1 MVDKHLFEAAR
12 RAGEEGEHKSRM
24 GLYLKMLRS
33 AHHKTLRE
41 VTDEAQQHGDVVS
54 ASLLADAEKGNVI
67 PSAPKLITLA
77 KIYHV
82 PPQRFL
88 DLIDLDRQPKTVPG
102 EESPEALEKRADGAF
117 RAGDYEQ
124 AYACLEEA
132 LSFPAEPAHAAL
144 LRGQKAECL
153 WKMGKLQWVRDEFER
168 VLGLFELDDSSR
180 VQAYSNLSAVF
191 RQMGNFEMSRAMA
204 LQALALTEVHN
215 DSEHRG
221 AILNTL
227 GNLDYDLYEH
237 RERSDSFLLGRAIE
251 HYSQSLD
258 SFKKT
263 RDKRAQRVVV
273 LINLGHSYILDAQG
287 RKGYRHL
294 HDALKLSEELKHHRY
309 TALALSNLGKG
320 HYEQEGYEAAKGC
333 FHKSELIAVRRGHP
347 NIRFMNHYYLWRIAR
362 AERNEVVERSA
373 HRVLKTLLKH
383 CDADSVE
390 VVHFLK
396 YLQEEE
402 KKEKE
407 EQPA

>member
-41 VTDEAQQHGDVVS
+41 VTDEAQQYGEVVS
-54 ASLLADAEKGNVI
+54 ASLLADAENGNVI

-82 PPQRFL
+82 HPQRFL

-102 EESPEALEKRADGAF
+102 EKSPGVLEKRADGAF
-117 RAGDYEQ
+117 QAGDYAQ
-124 AYACLEEA
+124 AYAYLEEA

-144 LRGQKAECL
+144 LRNRKAECL
-153 WKMGKLQWVRDEFER
+153 WKMGKLQWARDEFER

-204 LQALALTEVHN
+204 LQALALTEVHD
-215 DSEHRG
+215 DSEHQG

-227 GNLDYDLYEH
+227 GDLDYDLYEH

-251 HYSQSLD
+251 HYSLSLD
-258 SFKKT
+258 FFKKT
-263 RDKRAQRVVV
+263 KDKQAQRVVV
-273 LINLGHSYILDAQG
+273 LMNLGHSYILNAQG
-287 RKGYRHL
+287 RKGYRNL
-294 HDALKLSEELKHHRY
+294 HDALKLSEKLNHHRY
-309 TALALSNLGKG
+309 TALALSGLGKG
-320 HYEQEGYEAAKGC
+320 HYEQEGYEAAKDY
-333 FHKSELIAVRRGHP
+333 FHKSELMAVRHGYP
-347 NIRFMNHYYLWRIAR
+347 DIRFVNHYYLWRMAR
-362 AERNEVVERSA
+362 AERNEVVERRA
-373 HRVLKTLLKH
+373 HRALKTLLKQ
-383 CDADSVE
+383 CDSDSVE
-390 VVHFLK
+390 VARFLEF
-396 YLQEEE
+396 LQEE
-402 KKEKE
+402 KGGKE
-407 EQPA
+407 

>member
-12 RAGEEGEHKSRM
+12 RAGEEGENKSRM

-41 VTDEAQQHGDVVS
+41 VTDETQQHGEVVS
-54 ASLLADAEKGNVI
+54 VSLLADAEKGNVI

-88 DLIDLDRQPKTVPG
+88 DLIDLDRQPRTVLDEKG
-102 EESPEALEKRADGAF
+102 LAALAQRSDEAF
-117 RAGDYEQ
+117 QTGDYAL

-144 LRGQKAECL
+144 LCNRKAACL
-153 WKMGKLQWVRDEFER
+153 WKMGKLQRARDEFEG

-204 LQALALTEVHN
+204 LQALALAEVHE
-215 DSEHRG
+215 DAEHRG
-221 AILNTL
+221 TILNTL
-227 GNLDYDLYEH
+227 GNLDYDLYEQ
-237 RERSDSFLLGRAIE
+237 RERSDSFLLVRAIE
-251 HYSQSLD
+251 HYRLSLEC
-258 SFKKT
+258 FKKKAE
-263 RDKRAQRVVV
+263 DKQAQRAVV
-273 LINLGHSYILDAQG
+273 LMNLGHGCILG
-287 RKGYRHL
+287 GHGSKGLHHL
-294 HDALKLSEELKHHRY
+294 HDALKLSEKLNHHRY
-309 TALALSNLGKG
+309 TALALSSLGKG
-320 HYEQEGYEAAKGC
+320 HYEQEGYEAAKGY
-333 FHKSELIAVRRGHP
+333 FHKSELMAVQYGYP
-347 NIRFMNHYYLWRIAR
+347 DIRFANHYYLWRMAR

-373 HRVLKTLLKH
+373 HRILKFLLKQ

-390 VVHFLK
+390 IARFLK
-396 YLQEEE
+396 YLQEES
-402 KKEKE
+402 
-407 EQPA
+407 P